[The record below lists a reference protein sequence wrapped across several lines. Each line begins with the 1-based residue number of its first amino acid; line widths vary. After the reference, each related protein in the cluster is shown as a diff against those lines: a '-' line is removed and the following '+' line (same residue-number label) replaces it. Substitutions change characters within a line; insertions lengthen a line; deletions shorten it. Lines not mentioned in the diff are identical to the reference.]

1 MRKMVMLSCIF
12 AVSAALMLW
21 TCSKKSNPVNGVS
34 SGSVPWA
41 YTTSHDTI
49 FLADPGTT
57 FSWCDSTVLDT
68 SIQAPTIDTMVY
80 ALSGNGDT
88 MWVVQNTGTQV
99 CTRVGAGNGIQGAWS
114 TVFDS
119 VMNGTIQVSATTITL
134 TSICNAQMFMAE
146 DASYLTDSLFNI
158 TTTEVSCNQ
167 VTLTG
172 NISKEVVTISL
183 NQPVLD
189 FDYLGEFNTTFSSNN
204 SSHAAFTIYANPATC
219 PNDPQPWFEV
229 FLIENSS
236 IAKRVE
242 PSSSAA
248 STIWQKMRFG
258 RKMKIF

>member
-1 MRKMVMLSCIF
+1 
-12 AVSAALMLW
+12 
-21 TCSKKSNPVNGVS
+21 
-34 SGSVPWA
+34 
-41 YTTSHDTI
+41 
-49 FLADPGTT
+49 
-57 FSWCDSTVLDT
+57 
-68 SIQAPTIDTMVY
+68 
-80 ALSGNGDT
+80 
-88 MWVVQNTGTQV
+88 VQNTGTQV
-99 CTRVGAGNGIQGAWS
+99 CIRVGAGNGIQGAWS

-172 NISKEVVTISL
+172 NISKEVVTIFMS
-183 NQPVLD
+183 QPILD
-189 FDYLGEFNTTFSSNN
+189 FDYIGEFNTTFTSNN